1 MPINLTKESAETK
14 TISSPDFPQPEWLQ
28 SLWVP
33 KALFVV
39 VLLVCYGISVNV
51 RYQQLEIW
59 KQNSEQFFVGEQ
71 PLMTTLDAPYWV
83 RWAKEY
89 RDGEYYGQENKRS
102 YPSNTQWFK
111 EEQAQFIAKETS
123 TQAEPVLPLER
134 LTSPTSL
141 PLLSFIVAMVSPFFA
156 GNLYMAG
163 NWLVIFS
170 GGLFILPLGLYG
182 WRLGYP
188 IAGMLGGLIGTFC
201 SEYFVRASIGR
212 IDTDMLNIFFPIL
225 GAYLVL
231 LTCQARQ
238 ERWVW
243 FWAAIAGLTMNL
255 FVWWYQRPGF
265 TLGCFLTLLFGLVVW
280 RRTARQ
286 SLPAIGL
293 FSFFAGPGSLL
304 SGLDNVKSFL
314 ESYLFVGGIK
324 EAQAQ
329 EIANPVTFPNV
340 FNTISEAAKVPM
352 SEVLQQVLDV
362 TNWGWIGL
370 FAFTLFAIRYWPAVI
385 PLLPIFVL
393 GLFGFQSS
401 RRFIMFLAP
410 FVGFGLGILLTI
422 AIRLVWEWLRSRLEP
437 EDPSVV
443 QTHPIWGNANL
454 VGQVLVYAGLFG
466 SWTFFAPQTAIS
478 YVPGPSIPP
487 PLYQTFEQVERLVP
501 ENGAIY
507 TWWDYGYAITD
518 KTERA
523 VFNDGGAQLGPT
535 TYFMARSFISS
546 EQEEMRRIIGFLA
559 SQGAAGISRFN
570 KSKDT
575 LLSEVYSGKYKPR
588 EPIYVFYTYDMI
600 GKFSALFSIGSW
612 NFDTSQNSVKGYQR
626 LQCSKLENQ
635 VLTCQG
641 ITVDL
646 KEGLVND
653 QVPLRRLVQS
663 VQGSEAKIQE
673 LKPEGLSLQ
682 LMMPNE
688 KQFSEIYLME
698 EAVWASNFN
707 QMYLLGIYDK
717 DVFEEVFHAFPIARL
732 FRLKDLEP
740 LD

>member
-1 MPINLTKESAETK
+1 MSTNSHNESAEQVK
-14 TISSPDFPQPEWLQ
+14 SNSAQSLPEWLQ
-28 SLWVP
+28 SPWMP
-33 KALFVV
+33 KLLFVV
-39 VLLVCYGISVNV
+39 ALLICYGISVNV
-51 RYQQLEIW
+51 RYQQLETW
-59 KQNSEQFFVGEQ
+59 RANPQQFFVGEQ
-71 PLMTTLDAPYWV
+71 PLMTTLDAPFFL

-89 RDGEYYGQENKRS
+89 RDGEYFSYDDKRS
-102 YPSNTQWFK
+102 YPSGTPWFR
-111 EEQAQFIAKETS
+111 EQQAQIVASENG
-123 TQAEPVLPLER
+123 TQAEPVSPPER
-134 LTSPTSL
+134 LTSPTAV
-141 PLLSFIVAMVSPFFA
+141 PLLSFLVAMMSPFFA
-156 GNLYMAG
+156 GNLYLAG
-163 NWLVIFS
+163 HWLVILS

-225 GAYLVL
+225 GAYFVL
-231 LTCQARQ
+231 LACQAKQ

-243 FWAAIAGLTMNL
+243 TWAALAGLSMNL
-255 FVWWYQRPGF
+255 FVWWYGKPGF
-265 TLGCFLTLLFGLVVW
+265 VLGCFLTLLVGLIIW
-280 RRTARQ
+280 KSSARQ
-286 SLPAIGL
+286 GLPALGL
-293 FSFFAGPGSLL
+293 FVFFAGPSNLL
-304 SGLDNVKSFL
+304 SGLGSVQGFL
-314 ESYLFVGGIK
+314 GNYLFVGAIK

-329 EIANPVTFPNV
+329 EVVNPVTFPNV

-352 SEVLQQVLDV
+352 SEVLQQVLSEP
-362 TNWGWIGL
+362 TWGWIGL
-370 FAFTLFAIRYWPAVI
+370 IAFALFAIRYWPAVI
-385 PLLPIFVL
+385 PLLPIFAL

-410 FVGFGLGILLTI
+410 FVGFGLGVLLTI
-422 AIRLVWEWLRSRLEP
+422 AIRLAWEWLRSRLEP
-437 EDPSVV
+437 EDPTAV
-443 QTHPIWGNANL
+443 QSHPVWGNANL
-454 VGQVLVYAGLFG
+454 VGQVLIYVGLFG

-487 PLYQTFEQVERLVP
+487 PVYQTFEQVERLVP

-559 SQGAAGISRFN
+559 SQGAAGINRFN
-570 KSKDT
+570 KSKDS
-575 LLSEVYSGKYKPR
+575 LLREVYSGKYKPR

-600 GKFSALFSIGSW
+600 GKYSALFSIGSW
-612 NFDTSQNSVKGYQR
+612 NFDTLKNSVKGYQR

-641 ITVDL
+641 VTVDL
-646 KEGLVND
+646 KEGLVNG
-653 QVPLRRLVQS
+653 QIPLRRLVQS
-663 VQGSEAKIQE
+663 IQGRETKIQE
-673 LKPEGLSLQ
+673 LKSEGLSLQ

-688 KQFSEIYLME
+688 RQFSEIYLME

-707 QMYLLGIYDK
+707 QMYLLGNYDK
-717 DVFEEVFHAFPIARL
+717 EVFEEVFHAFPIARL
-732 FRLKDLEP
+732 YRLKDLEP
-740 LD
+740 LE

>member
-1 MPINLTKESAETK
+1 MSVKDSNQFSEQINSDLDKSLHN
-14 TISSPDFPQPEWLQ
+14 WLQ
-28 SLWVP
+28 SPWIVRILFLV
-33 KALFVV
+33 AL
-39 VLLVCYGISVNV
+39 LICYGISVTV
-51 RYQQLEIW
+51 RYQQLEAW
-59 KQNSEQFFVGEQ
+59 KQNPQQFFVGEQ
-71 PLMTTLDAPYWV
+71 PLMTTLDAPFFL

-89 RDGEYYGQENKRS
+89 RDGEFYGAGHKRS
-102 YPSNTQWFK
+102 YPSSTQWFR
-111 EEQAQFIAKETS
+111 EQQAQILANEKKI
-123 TQAEPVLPLER
+123 QVDPVAPLE
-134 LTSPTSL
+134 LSTSPTSV
-141 PLLSFIVAMVSPFFA
+141 PLLSFITAMMSPFFA
-156 GNLYMAG
+156 GNLYLAG
-163 NWLVIFS
+163 HWLVILT
-170 GGLFILPLGLYG
+170 GGLFIIPLGFYG

-188 IAGMLGGLIGTFC
+188 IAGLLGGLIGTFC
-201 SEYFVRASIGR
+201 SEYYVRASIGR

-231 LTCQARQ
+231 LACQAKS

-243 FWAAIAGLTMNL
+243 LWAAVAGLSINF
-255 FVWWYQRPGF
+255 FVWWYDKPGF
-265 TLGCFLTLLFGLVVW
+265 ALGCFLTLLVGLIIW
-280 RRTARQ
+280 RHKAQ
-286 SLPAIGL
+286 ANLPALGV
-293 FSFFAGPGSLL
+293 FTFFAGPSNLL
-304 SGLDNVKSFL
+304 SGLGSVRSFL
-314 ESYLFVGGIK
+314 DNYLFVGAVK

-329 EIANPVTFPNV
+329 EVVSPVTFPNV

-352 SEVLQQVLDV
+352 SEVLQQVLSEP
-362 TNWGWIGL
+362 TWGWLGLIAFAL
-370 FAFTLFAIRYWPAVI
+370 FAVRYWPVVI
-385 PLLPIFVL
+385 PLLPIVAL
-393 GLFGFQSS
+393 GLLGFQSS

-410 FVGFGLGILLTI
+410 FVGFGLGVLLTI
-422 AIRLVWEWLRSRLEP
+422 AIRLAWEWIRSRLEP
-437 EDPSVV
+437 EDPTVT
-443 QTHPIWGNANL
+443 QAHPIWGNANL
-454 VGQVLVYAGLFG
+454 VGQVLIYVGLFG
-466 SWTFFAPQTAIS
+466 SWTFFAPMTAIS

-487 PLYQTFEQVERLVP
+487 PVYQTFDQVKQLVP

-570 KSKDT
+570 TSKDA
-575 LLSEVYSGKYKPR
+575 LLREVYSGKYKPR

-612 NFDTSQNSVKGYQR
+612 NFDTLQNSVKGYQR

-641 ITVDL
+641 VTVDL
-646 KEGLVND
+646 KEGLVNG
-653 QVPLRRLVQS
+653 QIPLRRLVQS
-663 VQGSEAKIQE
+663 IQGRETKIQE
-673 LKPEGLSLQ
+673 LKEQGLSLQ

-688 KQFSEIYLME
+688 RQFSEIYLME

-707 QMYLLGIYDK
+707 QMYLLGNYDK
-717 DVFEEVFHAFPIARL
+717 EVFEEVFHAFPIARL

-740 LD
+740 L